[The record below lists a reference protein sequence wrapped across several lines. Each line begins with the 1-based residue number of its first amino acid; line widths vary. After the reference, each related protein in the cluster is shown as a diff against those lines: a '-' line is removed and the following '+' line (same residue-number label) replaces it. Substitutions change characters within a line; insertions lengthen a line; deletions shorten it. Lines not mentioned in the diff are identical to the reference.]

1 MPERSFG
8 RTVRYRRT
16 KLGLSQTRLADLV
29 GRSPSTIRSWESD
42 RSTPNDP
49 GVLFTLAAI
58 LGTDERMLFDKAG
71 LEMPVVMESSPTM
84 EQALAS
90 LAPGA
95 DPEPDPPEDTS
106 SEDAAVPSA
115 AVPTPPAAVRR
126 LKPLS
131 DPESTTSTVT
141 TLVAVPAEELSYIE
155 DPGQRQMYRVRTLA
169 SVVGL
174 VALAV
179 TLLWA
184 AGEGLQS
191 LGEWWNEFFS
201 GLRL

>member
-16 KLGLSQTRLADLV
+16 KLGLSQARLADLV

-49 GVLFTLAAI
+49 SILFTLSAI
-58 LGTDERMLFDKAG
+58 LGTDERLLFDKAG
-71 LEMPVVMESSPTM
+71 VEMPIVMETSPTM

-90 LAPGA
+90 LAPEPDSESDAPARSSEGDA
-95 DPEPDPPEDTS
+95 EPAVVPDPSAALRQLQPLTDPEP
-106 SEDAAVPSA
+106 
-115 AVPTPPAAVRR
+115 
-126 LKPLS
+126 
-131 DPESTTSTVT
+131 TTSTVT
-141 TLVAVPAEELSYIE
+141 TLVAVPASELSYVE
-155 DPGQRQMYRVRTLA
+155 DPAQRQMYRVRTLA

-191 LGEWWNEFFS
+191 LGEWWSEFFS

>member
-71 LEMPVVMESSPTM
+71 VEMPIVMETTPTM

-90 LAPGA
+90 LAPEA
-95 DPEPDPPEDTS
+95 DVETDASEEPSFEDRSFDPIP
-106 SEDAAVPSA
+106 
-115 AVPTPPAAVRR
+115 VPTPPEVMRR
-126 LKPLS
+126 LRPRPV
-131 DPESTTSTVT
+131 PEPTTSTVT
-141 TLVAVPAEELSYIE
+141 TLVAVPAEELSYME